1 MKQFSLLTA
10 FLCAVS
16 MLTAQVQLPAKY
28 VAREGTASAALKQEL
43 AAQRSLIV
51 TQKLDYMVGN
61 TSVSGKPISS
71 ITGEL
76 SVVPDVAK
84 IQAKNQRMNE
94 RLKTLPLPEDVIIQA
109 SPCATQSKY
118 DARNANLITPIRNQ
132 MCGNCWAFGAVGAY
146 EANYLK
152 VNGGSP
158 NSLDLS
164 EQHAQTCSGGGSCAG
179 GFAYHVF
186 EWMADQGKDLKT
198 EAQLPQTGNNAAC
211 GGNVDNQYDAVDWG
225 VVHPSGDINKIA
237 SVADIKKAICEYG
250 AVSASVNVTGSFQN
264 YTNGVYSGTP
274 SDYNNPSTNHAI
286 VLVGWDDT
294 KGAWLLKNSWGSA
307 NWGEDGYMWIKYGS
321 NNVGRR
327 AAWIRA
333 KKNCSRFAGTWKNID
348 PNTKGVTKII
358 AETTGAASIRTYG
371 QCSPVDC
378 DWGTSAAFSLPSI
391 YPYEYYVSYNDAAAK
406 RYMYF
411 DLDCTDTYLTVKL
424 VSNYHDN
431 RPTRTDTYKFKK

>member
-10 FLCAVS
+10 FLCAIS

-28 VAREGTASAALKQEL
+28 VAREGAASAALKQEL
-43 AAQRSLIV
+43 AAQRSLII

-76 SVVPDVAK
+76 SVVPDAAK

-94 RLKTLPLPEDVIIQA
+94 RLKTLPLPEGVIIQA
-109 SPCATQSKY
+109 SPCANQSKY
-118 DARNANLITPIRNQ
+118 DARNANLITPVRNQ
-132 MCGNCWAFGAVGAY
+132 MCGNCWSFGAVGTY

-152 VNGGSP
+152 VNGGLP

-186 EWMADQGKDLKT
+186 EWMAEQGKDLKT
-198 EAQLPQTGNNAAC
+198 EAQLPQTGNDAAC

-274 SDYNNPSTNHAI
+274 SNYNNPSTNHAI

-327 AAWIRA
+327 PLGYGLR
-333 KKNCSRFAGTWKNID
+333 
-348 PNTKGVTKII
+348 KI
-358 AETTGAASIRTYG
+358 
-371 QCSPVDC
+371 
-378 DWGTSAAFSLPSI
+378 
-391 YPYEYYVSYNDAAAK
+391 AAALQVLGK
-406 RYMYF
+406 T
-411 DLDCTDTYLTVKL
+411 L
-424 VSNYHDN
+424 
-431 RPTRTDTYKFKK
+431 TRTQKALQKLLPKQQVLLRFGLTDNVRRLIAIGVLLLLSLCLLLFLTNTMFSTTMQPQNVICTLIWIVRILI